1 MQLNFF
7 IIQKSK
13 KVLLRE
19 EQKKLTLISSIFWGI
34 IAITCISILK
44 FVPDNSIALSYSQN
58 ILILAIFFI
67 SAADSHIL
75 SFELT
80 KHKIRQLNLL
90 ITFL

>member
-58 ILILAIFFI
+58 ILILAIFLYLFGRFTYFK
-67 SAADSHIL
+67 L
-75 SFELT
+75 
-80 KHKIRQLNLL
+80 
-90 ITFL
+90 